1 MADGFEYWSN
11 SNQWVTLGAKG
22 DTGPQGPQGNTGPTG
37 PQGSTGATGAQGNTG
52 ATGPTGPTGPQG
64 PQGNTGS
71 QGPQGNTGATGSIG
85 PQGPQGIPGVG
96 ILATLTGSVLGTQNS
111 SGIIPTVLNSYI
123 TQTSQQVFN
132 FTNSQSTFDLFFP
145 NSGTYGT
152 KLRLG
157 RESNSSTGIVGFEFQ
172 STTLGSGTSIFNFN
186 YSGTNSTFNIFTL
199 TENTPQIIF
208 NSYKLSG
215 LLEPTISTDA
225 ATKNYVDTSTIAPS
239 RITGYPSTSSL
250 FLNGFGNWSSVD
262 INAGTTGTLLIPR
275 LAGYA
280 AAPTTTFLKGDS
292 TWSLVDIN
300 NNTTSSLLAS
310 RISGYPSN
318 SSLFLNGAGS
328 WTAPAFSNLIT
339 TSAIS
344 YSITLNNTNAS
355 ATATSFFVQ
364 NNGAS
369 AVDFGFNTSTNEAY
383 VWAYGT
389 ANLKFGTANTI
400 RMQLLNNGTLDLL
413 TNNLITTGSINAQ
426 TGTLKGN
433 NLAVHNSSSINV
445 LNNLA
450 MGNNSITGLATPVSS
465 QDAATKNYV
474 DTSTI
479 TASRI
484 SGYPSNSSVVLNGL
498 GLWTNI
504 LTTSSST
511 YGFTLN
517 NTNSAA
523 TATGFLVQNNGVLVA
538 EFGFN
543 NSTNE
548 AYIGSAG
555 TSIIKFLTNSIKRMQ
570 LLNNGT
576 LDLLTNNL
584 ITSGNVSA
592 TTGTLIGNNLATY
605 NAGTISVLNSLAMG
619 TNSITGLANP
629 VNNQDAATK
638 FYVDNSG
645 GLASNTINVNT
656 SGGATN
662 WLRRSINTV
671 TSTQVFGL
679 TASSYILESSNGESA
694 GIGFDGGTDTCTI
707 WTAGD
712 SGWYLNIQ
720 DEDITNSR
728 MAYVANTGVWTVVSS
743 AKRKHSIK
751 EKTNNNILDR
761 FLKLSVKTYGY
772 KYDDSKNFSEKKKA
786 RIERK
791 TNKMATGLVL
801 EELFDIFPNC
811 IPDYYNELFQEK
823 DYNKKI
829 DLAKEVKDTA
839 NCGIDYNTLL
849 CYFIIA
855 FQEFVQKTNNTISE
869 LKGKK

>member
-52 ATGPTGPTGPQG
+52 ATGPTGP
-64 PQGNTGS
+64 QGNTGS
-71 QGPQGNTGATGSIG
+71 QGPQGNTGATGSTG
-85 PQGPQGIPGVG
+85 PQGSQGPQGLQGIPGVG

-364 NNGAS
+364 NNGTIA
-369 AVDFGFNTSTNEAY
+369 TS
-383 VWAYGT
+383 
-389 ANLKFGTANTI
+389 
-400 RMQLLNNGTLDLL
+400 
-413 TNNLITTGSINAQ
+413 
-426 TGTLKGN
+426 
-433 NLAVHNSSSINV
+433 
-445 LNNLA
+445 
-450 MGNNSITGLATPVSS
+450 
-465 QDAATKNYV
+465 
-474 DTSTI
+474 
-479 TASRI
+479 
-484 SGYPSNSSVVLNGL
+484 
-498 GLWTNI
+498 
-504 LTTSSST
+504 
-511 YGFTLN
+511 
-517 NTNSAA
+517 
-523 TATGFLVQNNGVLVA
+523 
-538 EFGFN
+538 FGFN

-548 AYIGSAG
+548 SYVWAYG
-555 TSIIKFLTNSIKRMQ
+555 TASLKFGTANTKRMQ

-720 DEDITNSR
+720 DEDSANTR
-728 MAYVANTGVWTVVSS
+728 VAYVAGTGAWTTVSS